1 MSDGTNGSHGTHGPQ
16 HTHGSYGSCFDT
28 LGAQYIDGEW
38 RAGTGSWDI
47 VDFNPYDGEK
57 LASITVAGVDEIDQA
72 YRAAERAQPSWAAV
86 NPYRRRLVF
95 ERALRVI
102 DDNEPELTAAIT
114 AECGGTAVK
123 AAFELHLAREFLRE
137 AIQLALRAEGRIL
150 PAPDDTRENRLYR
163 VPVGVVGV
171 ISPFNFPFLLSI
183 KSVAPALALGNAV
196 VLKPH
201 QNTPIC
207 GGGLVAK
214 LFEDAGL
221 PGGVLN
227 VVVTDIAEI
236 GDALIEHPVPK
247 VISFTGSDKVGRHV
261 ATVAA
266 SHFKRTILEL
276 GGNSALIVLDDAD
289 VDYAVDAAVFSRFI
303 HQGQVCMAANRV
315 LVDRSV
321 EREFTEKFVAKV
333 RTLKVG
339 DPGDPA
345 THIGPLINSG
355 QAEAITS
362 LVDQTVADGATA
374 LLRGRTDGTLVGPS
388 VLTGLPADSPI
399 LAQEIFGPVALIIP
413 FDGEDEAVRLAN
425 ATPYGLSG
433 AVHTGD
439 VERGVRV
446 AQRIETGMI
455 HVNDSTVHDEA
466 IVPFGGEK
474 HSGVGRLNGDSMVD
488 AFTTTKWISIQH
500 GRSSFPF

>member
-1 MSDGTNGSHGTHGPQ
+1 MS
-16 HTHGSYGSCFDT
+16 YFDQ
-28 LGAQYIDGEW
+28 LAHQYIDGEW
-38 RAGTGSWDI
+38 RAGSGSWDI

-57 LASITVAGVDEIDQA
+57 LASITVATGKEIDEA
-72 YRAAERAQPSWAAV
+72 YRAAERAQPGWAGT
-86 NPYRRRLVF
+86 NPYTRRLVF
-95 ERALRVI
+95 ERALRII
-102 DDNEPELTAAIT
+102 DEREAELSAAIT
-114 AECGGTAVK
+114 AECGGTALK

-137 AIQLALRAEGRIL
+137 AIHLALGAEGRIL
-150 PAPDDTRENRLYR
+150 PSPDDTRENRLYR

-171 ISPFNFPFLLSI
+171 ISPFNFPFLLSV

-201 QNTPIC
+201 QNTPVC
-207 GGGLVAK
+207 GGGLVAHV
-214 LFEDAGL
+214 FEEAGL
-221 PGGVLN
+221 PPGVLN

-315 LVDRSV
+315 LVDRSL
-321 EREFTEKFVAKV
+321 EREFTEKFTARV
-333 RTLKVG
+333 RALKVG

-355 QAEAITS
+355 QAEAITT
-362 LVDQTVADGATA
+362 LVEQAVADGATA
-374 LLRGRTDGTLVGPS
+374 LVRGATDGNLVGPS
-388 VLTGLPADSPI
+388 VLTGVPADSAI
-399 LAQEIFGPVALIIP
+399 LRQEIFGPVALIIP
-413 FDGEDEAVRLAN
+413 FDGEDEALRLAN
-425 ATPYGLSG
+425 DTPYGLSG
-433 AVHTGD
+433 AVHTGS
-439 VERGVRV
+439 VERGVRFAKRV
-446 AQRIETGMI
+446 ETGMI
-455 HVNDSTVHDEA
+455 HVNDATVHDEP

-474 HSGVGRLNGDSMVD
+474 HSGVGRLNGESMLE

-500 GRSSFPF
+500 GRSRFPF